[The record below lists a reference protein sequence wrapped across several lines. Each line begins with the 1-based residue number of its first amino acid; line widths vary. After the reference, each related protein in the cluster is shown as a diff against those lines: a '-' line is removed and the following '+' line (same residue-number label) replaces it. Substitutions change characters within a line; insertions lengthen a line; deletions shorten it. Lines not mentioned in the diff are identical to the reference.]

1 MSTRRAE
8 RYRQKNL
15 LGKRL
20 IISHRGVLFQRDG
33 SLFQIKALEEENE
46 AQKREIERLR
56 ESCDIKDKKIQEL
69 ELELLK
75 VTNKMAA
82 MATEHAQQM
91 QALNDEINELKV
103 FVVCYMF
110 VQCIHVFFFSKTY
123 LQQRDDQ
130 LRAKDLEITEL
141 NRQLRD
147 IQRQLREMT
156 DTADQLRTRLA
167 NKEEE
172 CKEKDKEIEVW
183 SFVIFCVLLIY
194 FCLCCVCRNFVVG

>member
-1 MSTRRAE
+1 MT
-8 RYRQKNL
+8 
-15 LGKRL
+15 
-20 IISHRGVLFQRDG
+20 ISLSVVLFQRDG

-103 FVVCYMF
+103 FVVCYTF
-110 VQCIHVFFFSKTY
+110 VQCTY
-123 LQQRDDQ
+123 VLF
-130 LRAKDLEITEL
+130 LKDIF
-141 NRQLRD
+141 
-147 IQRQLREMT
+147 
-156 DTADQLRTRLA
+156 AATR
-167 NKEEE
+167 
-172 CKEKDKEIEVW
+172 
-183 SFVIFCVLLIY
+183 
-194 FCLCCVCRNFVVG
+194 